1 MIITIQVTDTQ
12 QQTITVH
19 YSHGALQSSVSVP
32 VLCLMSGMIMLV
44 VLMPREVRTHWH
56 QPGGTHRHWTQ
67 PPQSQNYTHTIITD
81 LKGTSVYEIFS
92 IIIFFIFI
100 QHLQGLSLQ
109 NFNLLLSS
117 HFWLQWELKKS
128 YMSVCRQLVLIAH
141 LSDFKLISSVL
152 KEDLCVLCLDVS
164 GSVACVKDERRYLL
178 SCLSLVNKFFNKQC
192 FLKVLLKHYI
202 QINTVKA

>member
-128 YMSVCRQLVLIAH
+128 YMSVCRKLVLIAH
-141 LSDFKLISSVL
+141 LSDFKLISRPMCFMFRCFR
-152 KEDLCVLCLDVS
+152 KCCTCKGWEEIF
-164 GSVACVKDERRYLL
+164 VKLFN
-178 SCLSLVNKFFNKQC
+178 SCE
-192 FLKVLLKHYI
+192 
-202 QINTVKA
+202 